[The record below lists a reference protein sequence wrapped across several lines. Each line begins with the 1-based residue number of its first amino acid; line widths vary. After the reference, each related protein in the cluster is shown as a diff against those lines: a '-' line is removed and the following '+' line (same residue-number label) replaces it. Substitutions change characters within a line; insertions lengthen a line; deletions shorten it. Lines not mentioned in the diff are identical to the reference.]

1 MRLAVSSIYQAESE
15 FLVEEVSS
23 LNIRVSAKG
32 PIFIFVDEIHTVLW
46 KIAALLRRGNK
57 DIGYRHITVNIGSE
71 EVSTRHRHG

>member
-1 MRLAVSSIYQAESE
+1 MRLAVSGIYQAESE

-46 KIAALLRRGNK
+46 KIAALLRRGN
-57 DIGYRHITVNIGSE
+57 
-71 EVSTRHRHG
+71 